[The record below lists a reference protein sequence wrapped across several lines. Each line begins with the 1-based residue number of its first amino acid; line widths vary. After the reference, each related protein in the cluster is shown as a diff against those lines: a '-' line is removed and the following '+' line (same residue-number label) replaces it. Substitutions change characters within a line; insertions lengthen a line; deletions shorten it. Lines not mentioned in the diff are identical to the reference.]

1 MPNQK
6 PMMMKKLVGT
16 LFLVFLFVGCDQE
29 INTPEGLPPEVQ
41 QLPPAKNYLD
51 GYLAKASDLVAR
63 LNSNAQAV
71 QERFSLTEL
80 QLDEAISAR
89 RQFRIEQTT
98 ASKDKPKEGEIQVP
112 QDYPT
117 LQEAIDNSQ
126 PNGKIKVK
134 GDLGFAEGYILVDV
148 PGLQIEGE
156 GKASV
161 SGSFLIL
168 IAENVTINK
177 LDLDIVL
184 VIAPQAVGAQILKN
198 SFIPSVN
205 TTNFSGVAIL
215 MIGATDCMLK
225 DNDITDKEGNLH
237 WGILGTD
244 CANNQ
249 FVSNTISGGPATEG
263 HIELYQSAP
272 DQGTRNNVIKD
283 CKLINGGVA
292 SGGSALRIT
301 GVRSGNVI
309 SGCSVKNVAY
319 NGIILQGNNNL
330 LGPILGNDNQIVD
343 CDVQN
348 YAGFGIRMENESHG
362 LIGKCKVNNK
372 KADTAETLGSEG
384 IGLFGI
390 SGTIVDCSSSS
401 NNGGGIVV
409 FGNPTGS
416 GSANAILNCKANDNR
431 YFGIFYFGGGEENA
445 TALIKDCEANNNRDL
460 DNWGSILL
468 QSTGRGSTYT
478 IAKCKINDNTGACSA
493 GLVAYADPGLS
504 ANWIIEDNDISKN
517 FVGIHLE
524 NATMATLSHNKAK
537 KNGGCDLDQVNTS
550 GTVLQNNQFERICI
564 DQTCD

>member
-1 MPNQK
+1 
-6 PMMMKKLVGT
+6 MKKLLGT
-16 LFLVFLFVGCDQE
+16 LFLVLLFAGCDQE
-29 INTPEGLPPEVQ
+29 VNTQESMLPPVQ
-41 QLPPAKNYLD
+41 QLNPGKNYLD
-51 GYLAKASDLVAR
+51 GYLARASDLVTN
-63 LNSNAQAV
+63 LNTNAQSA
-71 QERFSLTEL
+71 QERFSLANL

-89 RQFRIEQTT
+89 RQFRIEQGT
-98 ASKDKPKEGEIQVP
+98 ALKDKPKEGEIQVP

-117 LQEAIDNSQ
+117 LQEAIDNSE
-126 PNGKIKVK
+126 PDGKIKVK
-134 GDLGFAEGYILVDV
+134 GDLAFAEGYILVDV

-168 IAENVTINK
+168 IEDNVTINK

-184 VIAPQAVGAQILKN
+184 VIAPQAAGAQILKN
-198 SFIPSVN
+198 SFTPSVN

-215 MIGATDCMLK
+215 MIGASDCMLK
-225 DNDITDKEGNLH
+225 DNDITDKKGNLH
-237 WGILGTD
+237 WGILGSD
-244 CANNQ
+244 CQNNS
-249 FVSNTISGGPATEG
+249 FISNTISGGPATEG

-283 CKLINGGVA
+283 CKLISGGVA
-292 SGGSALRIT
+292 VGGSALRIT
-301 GVRSGNVI
+301 GARSGNVI

-362 LIGKCKVNNK
+362 LISKCKVNNK
-372 KADTAETLGSEG
+372 KGDSEETLGSEG
-384 IGLFGI
+384 IGLFGTD
-390 SGTIVDCSSSS
+390 GTIVDCSSSS

-409 FGNPTGS
+409 FGNPFGTGS
-416 GSANAILNCKANDNR
+416 SNAILNCKANDNR

-445 TALIKDCEANNNRDL
+445 TAVIKDCEANNNTDL

-468 QSTGRGSTYT
+468 QSTGTSSTYT
-478 IAKCKINDNTGACSA
+478 ISKCKINDNAGACSA
-493 GLVAYADPGLS
+493 GLVAYADPGFS

-517 FVGIHLE
+517 FVGIYLE

-537 KNGGCDLDQVNTS
+537 KNSRCDLDQVNTS
-550 GTVLQNNQFERICI
+550 GTVLQSNQFERSCI